1 MLKKCQLVFAA
12 IFLIFNFNV
21 IARAPLDPVNPNY
34 VVIGAFSIQA
44 NAVHFVEHARRLNFK
59 AEFAM
64 NPARKLYYVFVL
76 QTSNATE
83 AIEEARKVRVET
95 PFNDTWVY
103 TGLLGEDDGEQQK
116 GMDVNPITEQPVPEV
131 ETADRSAEDHVETSK
146 PVELV
151 VPKAEEAAPEG
162 KGFIFKITT
171 TSGEDLKGEVDVID
185 ADRLVKAATYESNK
199 LVHIKPVNKTGKI
212 TLACEIFGYR
222 KVQREMNFNLPE
234 STADVVLEN
243 GNVVVPF
250 EMIRLFKGDIAV
262 MYNVLFFND
271 AAIMRSES
279 RYEVNSLLEMMK
291 ENPKYKIKLHGHTNG
306 NGAGKII
313 RMGDTKNFFSL
324 TGGKDGFGSSKELS
338 ESRAEAI
345 RDFLISEGI
354 DANRLSI
361 KAWGGKK
368 ALHDKTSSRA
378 QENVRVEVEI
388 LED

>member
-1 MLKKCQLVFAA
+1 MLKKCQFILAA
-12 IFLIFNFNV
+12 IFLIFNLSV
-21 IARAPLDPVNPNY
+21 IGRDPLDPVNSNY

-44 NAVHFVEHARRLNFK
+44 NATHFVEHARRLNFK

-64 NPARKLYYVFVL
+64 NPARKLYYVYVL
-76 QTSNATE
+76 RTINATE
-83 AIEEARKVRVET
+83 AIAEARKVRVET
-95 PFNDTWVY
+95 PFNDTWVF
-103 TGLLGEDDGEQQK
+103 TGLLGEDGDQEK
-116 GMDVNPITEQPVPEV
+116 GTDVNPITEQSVPEV
-131 ETADRSAEDHVETSK
+131 EAIDQPAEDHIEQSK

-151 VPKAEEAAPEG
+151 IPKVEEAALEG

-171 TSGEDLKGEVDVID
+171 TSGEDLKGDVDVID
-185 ADRLVKAATYESNK
+185 ADRLVKTATYESNK

-212 TLACEIFGYR
+212 TLTCEVFGYR
-222 KVQREMNFNLPE
+222 KVQKEMNFNLPE
-234 STADVVLEN
+234 STAGVVLEN
-243 GNVVVPF
+243 GNAIVPF

-262 MYNVLFFND
+262 MYSVLFFND
-271 AAIMRSES
+271 AAIMRPES
-279 RYEVNSLLEMMK
+279 RYEVNSLMEMMK

-313 RMGDTKNFFSL
+313 RIGDTKNFFSL
-324 TGGKDGFGSSKELS
+324 TGGKEGFGSSKELS